1 MQPKDFH
8 ILLGSGSLYSYPP
21 PLYTYNIG
29 GSLHGTMAK
38 PEVGDRAPDFTL
50 VNHEMKP
57 TSLKDYRGKKVL
69 LAFYPGAFTST
80 CTKEMCNIRD
90 SLADLEELDAQVLAV
105 SVNDPFSNRAFHDE
119 NSLSFPL
126 LCDYTRKTIESY
138 GVVQENFAG
147 LTGYTT
153 AKRSVFI
160 IDQEGI
166 IRYKWVTENPG
177 VEPDYEELRR
187 QIIKI

>member
-1 MQPKDFH
+1 
-8 ILLGSGSLYSYPP
+8 
-21 PLYTYNIG
+21 
-29 GSLHGTMAK
+29 MAK

-50 VNHEMKP
+50 TSHEMKP
-57 TSLKDYRGKKVL
+57 ISLKDYRGKKVL
-69 LAFYPGAFTST
+69 LAFYPGAFTSN

-90 SLADLEELDAQVLAV
+90 SLADLEELDAQVVAV

-119 NSLSFPL
+119 NALKFPL

-147 LTGYTT
+147 LTGYTA

-160 IDQEGI
+160 LDQEGV

-187 QIIKI
+187 QVMSI

>member
-1 MQPKDFH
+1 
-8 ILLGSGSLYSYPP
+8 
-21 PLYTYNIG
+21 
-29 GSLHGTMAK
+29 MAK

-119 NSLSFPL
+119 NALSFPL

>member
-1 MQPKDFH
+1 
-8 ILLGSGSLYSYPP
+8 
-21 PLYTYNIG
+21 
-29 GSLHGTMAK
+29 MAK

-119 NSLSFPL
+119 NALSFPL
-126 LCDYTRKTIESY
+126 LCDYTRKPSESSW
-138 GVVQENFAG
+138 VVQENFAG

>member
-1 MQPKDFH
+1 
-8 ILLGSGSLYSYPP
+8 
-21 PLYTYNIG
+21 
-29 GSLHGTMAK
+29 
-38 PEVGDRAPDFTL
+38 
-50 VNHEMKP
+50 MKP